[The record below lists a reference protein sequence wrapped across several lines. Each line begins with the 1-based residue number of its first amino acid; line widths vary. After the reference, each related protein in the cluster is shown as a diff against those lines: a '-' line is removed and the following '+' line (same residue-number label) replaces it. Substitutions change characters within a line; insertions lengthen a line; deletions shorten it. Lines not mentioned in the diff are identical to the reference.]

1 MASLDVESLFTNISL
16 EETIKISCD
25 SLSDNEAKIK
35 NFSRNDFEKLLRMAI
50 KTTSLILMI
59 KSINKRMG

>member
-1 MASLDVESLFTNISL
+1 MASLDVESLFTNMSL